1 MKCPLPD
8 CNFKALDDLQ
18 MSDHI
23 KDKHYW
29 DDVNEIIELLIGLA
43 KSKYEKLQG
52 HYRVP
57 IFDPKKEKKGKKK

>member
-1 MKCPLPD
+1 
-8 CNFKALDDLQ
+8 